1 MNSAN
6 GKQQE
11 RFQTMGKLK
20 EITLEVKDAVNLGAN
35 EAWDK
40 VLEFAEQ
47 AKEDAIN
54 DITNELSKIADTYEL
69 TLDDLDVLFEEN
81 HEDIIQ
87 EALDDVWEIY

>member
-1 MNSAN
+1 
-6 GKQQE
+6 
-11 RFQTMGKLK
+11 MGKLK
-20 EITLEVKDAVNLGAN
+20 EITLEVKDAVNLSAHD
-35 EAWDK
+35 AWDK

-87 EALDDVWEIY
+87 EKLDDVWEIY